1 MEYVALVAIG
11 LVAGTASGLLGIGG
25 GVVLVPAL
33 TLLIGLDVHK
43 AVGISLAT
51 IIPTAI
57 SGAAKHYSAG
67 NVDLKVALFI
77 ILGSIT
83 GGYLGATLSQH
94 LPASV
99 LRRVFGGFMIVMAI
113 RMLAK

>member
-1 MEYVALVAIG
+1 MGYLTLVAIG

-25 GVVLVPAL
+25 GVILVPAL
-33 TLLIGLDVHK
+33 TLLVGLDVHK

-57 SGAAKHYSAG
+57 SGTLKHYSAG
-67 NVDLKVALFI
+67 NVDLKVVAFI
-77 ILGSIT
+77 IVGSVA

-94 LPASV
+94 LPSLV
-99 LRRVFGGFMIVMAI
+99 LRRIFGGFMILVAL
-113 RMLAK
+113 RMLIK

>member
-1 MEYVALVAIG
+1 MEYLTLVGIG
-11 LVAGTASGLLGIGG
+11 LAAGTASGLLGIGG

-33 TLLIGLDVHK
+33 TLLVGLDVHK

-57 SGAAKHYSAG
+57 SGTVKHYSAG
-67 NVDLKVALFI
+67 NVDLKIALFI
-77 ILGSIT
+77 IAGAVT

-94 LPASV
+94 LPAHV
-99 LRRVFGGFMIVMAI
+99 LRRVFGGFLIVAAI
-113 RMLAK
+113 RMLVK